1 MPFKLHVTSALGIP
15 DIGIDYIQYPAS
27 HIIKLEAGNY
37 AVVNTGIIISSCD
50 TAGTILVTICDKYKD
65 MIQISHNNF
74 NPHQVHNNLPM
85 VVHLYNSTDQFIRI
99 NTDEKIFKYQWS
111 PIEPS
116 TQVSAE
122 VSAEVTEPTAE
133 QPIEPSTQVSAEVIE
148 PAAEQPIEPSTQVS
162 AEVIEP
168 ATEPSTQESAEVSAE
183 VIEPAAEQPI
193 EETEQYTESEVSNDD
208 ENSTTN
214 NKVSVDGEENTI
226 SFPTNNDENTAPI
239 NQTSTDGD
247 ENSIAMDNSVSVQ
260 PTVRR
265 VRRLVKK
272 RII

>member
-1 MPFKLHVTSALGIP
+1 MERLMPFKLHVTSALGIP

-122 VSAEVTEPTAE
+122 S
-133 QPIEPSTQVSAEVIE
+133 S
-148 PAAEQPIEPSTQVS
+148 
-162 AEVIEP
+162 
-168 ATEPSTQESAEVSAE
+168 
-183 VIEPAAEQPI
+183 I

-239 NQTSTDGD
+239 NQTSTNGD